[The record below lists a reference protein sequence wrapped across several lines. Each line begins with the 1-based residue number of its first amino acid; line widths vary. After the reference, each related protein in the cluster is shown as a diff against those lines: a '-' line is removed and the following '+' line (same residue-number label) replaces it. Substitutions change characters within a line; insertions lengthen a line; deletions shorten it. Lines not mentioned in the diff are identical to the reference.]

1 MLQWSL
7 CSSSI
12 SAYSKRLNRWVGQRL
27 KHSSTLIT
35 SSKQCFWI
43 SPFSA
48 PGLHLLLQFDSV
60 GLWKVTSLN
69 SANPQRLISITDGK
83 TIWYL
88 LSRDNKLARVRV
100 NTPSFQVYVR
110 HLLFLHS
117 CSASGKGS
125 LYKYSH
131 ALCNQEKLLWS
142 KWTFNDHIL
151 AFPPENIYYSKYVQ
165 TYFESK
171 SLILYNLNIKIF
183 SVNLFK

>member
-1 MLQWSL
+1 MFLDFPIQGPRAPSPATIWFCRALKSHF
-7 CSSSI
+7 
-12 SAYSKRLNRWVGQRL
+12 RLIL
-27 KHSSTLIT
+27 
-35 SSKQCFWI
+35 
-43 SPFSA
+43 P
-48 PGLHLLLQFDSV
+48 
-60 GLWKVTSLN
+60 
-69 SANPQRLISITDGK
+69 NPQRLIKHSQME

-88 LSRDNKLARVRV
+88 LSRDNKVARNQV

-125 LYKYSH
+125 LLKYSH

-142 KWTFNDHIL
+142 KWTFNDHNL

-165 TYFESK
+165 TYFWEQIFNPIQ
-171 SLILYNLNIKIF
+171 LEHKIF